1 MLMLLNVKF
10 VDRVNNNNTCNAL
23 MTRKSADFSCHLKE
37 QNCITFLLFTEFWVW
52 IYHHHHHHSGL
63 VSTYK

>member
-1 MLMLLNVKF
+1 MLLNVKF

-37 QNCITFLLFTEFWVW
+37 QNCITFLLFTEF
-52 IYHHHHHHSGL
+52 
-63 VSTYK
+63 